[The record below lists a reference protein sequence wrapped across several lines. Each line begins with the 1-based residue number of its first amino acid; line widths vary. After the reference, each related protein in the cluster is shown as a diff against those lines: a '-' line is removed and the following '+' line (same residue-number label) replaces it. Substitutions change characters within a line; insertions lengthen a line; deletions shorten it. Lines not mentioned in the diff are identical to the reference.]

1 MLVIESGTA
10 EIDEPN
16 IGPFDSSKVSLLFR
30 IVGDVEIGIN
40 EEDVLRFQVRMGQF
54 IVMKESHSVGELVTD
69 MSDLLQRVRLVIV
82 IFQKVE
88 NGKSKHFEGNAHM
101 AVVVEPIQHL
111 DTQELSIGILPI
123 EFLEDVDFQF
133 GRFTILL
140 HVFYDLESETVVPG
154 FNHISD
160 FDNFTEGSFA

>member
-1 MLVIESGTA
+1 MMLVIESGTA

-82 IFQKVE
+82 IFLQKPRY
-88 NGKSKHFEGNAHM
+88 
-101 AVVVEPIQHL
+101 PIRKLRISCQVFSN
-111 DTQELSIGILPI
+111 SI
-123 EFLEDVDFQF
+123 
-133 GRFTILL
+133 
-140 HVFYDLESETVVPG
+140 
-154 FNHISD
+154 
-160 FDNFTEGSFA
+160 